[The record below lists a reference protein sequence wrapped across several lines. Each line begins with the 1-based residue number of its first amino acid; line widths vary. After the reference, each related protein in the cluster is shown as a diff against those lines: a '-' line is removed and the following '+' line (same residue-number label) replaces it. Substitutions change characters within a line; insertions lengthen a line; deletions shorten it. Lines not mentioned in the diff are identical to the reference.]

1 MRSSSGSGRLSHLV
15 PILLILLALL
25 FLLKSMNLISAPVVS
40 VVWPILLGLI
50 GMVKLEE
57 VS

>member
-1 MRSSSGSGRLSHLV
+1 MRTSSNSFSHLT
-15 PILLILLALL
+15 PILLILIALL
-25 FLLKSMNLISAPVVS
+25 FLLNAMNLISGPVTS

-57 VS
+57 AK

>member
-1 MRSSSGSGRLSHLV
+1 MESLNKQQ
-15 PILLILLALL
+15 LILLALL
-25 FLLKSMNLISAPVVS
+25 FLLKAMSLVSAPVVA

-57 VS
+57 AK